1 MMLLRGNDEVF
12 FLLQSTALIFTNYG
26 SEHSFVRSLLSRPT
40 RSPLAAREQKRDVYE
55 YAKNFIG
62 EKNCEEGD
70 WKIRSFCYYSDS
82 ARKTLSCEPAVVRQ
96 LAVFLAGVSRFRESL
111 QLSSSELNEA
121 FRRKCRTNG
130 RLTKSYW
137 IEAIWYAHNC
147 FSVPTKYGKKK
158 NKKRIA
164 GFTTLRSKIQFL

>member
-1 MMLLRGNDEVF
+1 MEVNI
-12 FLLQSTALIFTNYG
+12 A
-26 SEHSFVRSLLSRPT
+26 SFVLYSPDQLGPLWLRESRNEMCT
-40 RSPLAAREQKRDVYE
+40 NMLRILQG
-55 YAKNFIG
+55 N
-62 EKNCEEGD
+62 KNCEEGE
-70 WKIRSFCYYSDS
+70 WKIPSLGYYSDS

-147 FSVPTKYGKKK
+147 FSVPTKYGKKE